1 MDTTM
6 IGGSSRSA
14 SAPPPF
20 LLMESHGEGTRLPL
34 RSGTVVLSRLHGGR
48 SRMRSF
54 APSVKYVLEGEELYE
69 IEGRTKRLR
78 AGEFML
84 VEAGVE
90 FEARTAG
97 PGRTT
102 GLCIY
107 LGTGDGAAVAGDPT
121 LGLGRALAGS
131 RIDPLAAT
139 LGNYA
144 RLLADRPGAGPGLA
158 RRIVQEA
165 TIGVEDYLA
174 AFANRL
180 ERLNC
185 LKASTRIETLQRVER
200 ARCFLHDHA
209 GRPVT
214 LEEVS
219 AHAALSR
226 FHLTRSFSEVFGLPP
241 LTYHRR
247 LRLEGA
253 ARLLKSH
260 AVTATEI
267 AEQLGYASLSAFTR
281 AFRGTFG
288 VPPSKARDL
297 A

>member
-1 MDTTM
+1 MFEA
-6 IGGSSRSA
+6 GSRSA
-14 SAPPPF
+14 PPAPPF
-20 LLMESHGEGTRLPL
+20 FVMEAHGEGVRLPL
-34 RSGTVVLSRLHGGR
+34 SSGTVVLSRLGAGR
-48 SRMRSF
+48 SRLRAL
-54 APSVKYVLEGEELYE
+54 APSVKYVLEGEEVYE
-69 IEGRTKRLR
+69 IEGRTRRLG

-90 FEARTAG
+90 FEARTNG
-97 PGRTT
+97 PQRTT

-107 LGTGDGAAVAGDPT
+107 LSTDGDAAVAGDPA
-121 LGLGRALAGS
+121 LGLGRALSGS

-144 RLLADRPGAGPGLA
+144 RLLADRPAAGPALA
-158 RRIVQEA
+158 RRIVHEA
-165 TIGVEDYLA
+165 TIGAEDYLA

-180 ERLNC
+180 ERLAC
-185 LKASTRIETLQRVER
+185 LKQSTRIETLQRVER

-209 GRPVT
+209 ARPVT
-214 LEEVS
+214 LEEV
-219 AHAALSR
+219 ATHAALSR

-241 LTYHRR
+241 LAYHRR
-247 LRLEGA
+247 LRLEAA

-260 AVTATEI
+260 AASATDI
-267 AEQLGYASLSAFTR
+267 AAQLGYASLSAFTR

-288 VPPSKARDL
+288 VPPSRVGEL